1 MPNQTILE
9 QVRTPLATA
18 LSSVAGNVYSFVP
31 ETVIPPA
38 VVVVPDSPYLE
49 FETISKSNIRAKVN
63 MTITVAVAYNSNPAS
78 LDNIEQLVI
87 SVLAVI
93 PAGYIVSSVERPTVT
108 QVGASTYVGNA
119 AVQSAVYTVSVEVF
133 QARLAG
139 GGQIEGV
146 DFTATPFRM
155 GRSLFNK
162 CVGLLGS
169 YMDTES
175 MCQ

>member
-1 MPNQTILE
+1 VPNQTILE

-63 MTITVAVAYNSNPAS
+63 FTISVAVAYNSNPAS

-93 PAGYIVSSVERPTVT
+93 PNGYIVSSVERPTVT
-108 QVGASTYVGNA
+108 TVGASTLLIADVRVSTY
-119 AVQSAVYTVSVEVF
+119 YT
-133 QARLAG
+133 RT
-139 GGQIEGV
+139 I
-146 DFTATPFRM
+146 
-155 GRSLFNK
+155 
-162 CVGLLGS
+162 
-169 YMDTES
+169 
-175 MCQ
+175 

>member
-78 LDNIEQLVI
+78 LDNIEQLVMSI
-87 SVLAVI
+87 LAVI
-93 PAGYIVSSVERPTVT
+93 PNGYVVGSVERPTVT
-108 QVGASTYVGNA
+108 QVGASNLLISDINVSTY
-119 AVQSAVYTVSVEVF
+119 YT
-133 QARLAG
+133 Q
-139 GGQIEGV
+139 
-146 DFTATPFRM
+146 T
-155 GRSLFNK
+155 N
-162 CVGLLGS
+162 
-169 YMDTES
+169 
-175 MCQ
+175 

>member
-18 LSSVAGNVYSFVP
+18 LSSVLGNVYSFVP

-49 FETISKSNIRAKVN
+49 FETISKSNIRAKIN
-63 MTITVAVAYNSNPAS
+63 FTISVAVAYNSNPAS

-93 PAGYIVSSVERPTVT
+93 PSGYIVGSVERPTVT
-108 QVGASTYVGNA
+108 QVGASTLLIADVRVSTY
-119 AVQSAVYTVSVEVF
+119 YT
-133 QARLAG
+133 RT
-139 GGQIEGV
+139 I
-146 DFTATPFRM
+146 
-155 GRSLFNK
+155 
-162 CVGLLGS
+162 
-169 YMDTES
+169 
-175 MCQ
+175 